1 MDTNNEIVLSRAFC
15 LMQDGTVHMFTVAGT
30 MNEQGE
36 FTPTFIHG
44 YTEQERDVTKHDR
57 KVVTGNANHM
67 FRITVTSTS
76 DGENELTVHERQP
89 DGKFKE
95 VPGAVMPTIGTV
107 PRTKAWILKKMQDWA
122 PGLTLV
128 QKKEL
133 KKASEQPFNSCA
145 EAFDKACDKAAN
157 KPTKKVGKSEPVSK
171 AVRIPD
177 PGKRTIKPSN
187 TGSGVYL
194 ALEDL
199 QPELQK
205 HGLALLFASGKFQI
219 VKAGKMVSAVS

>member
-15 LMQDGTVHMFTVAGT
+15 LMQDSTVHMFTVTGT
-30 MNEQGE
+30 MNEKGE
-36 FTPTFIHG
+36 FIPTFIHG
-44 YTEQERDVTKHDR
+44 YAEQERDITKHDR
-57 KVVTGNANHM
+57 KAVTGNANHM
-67 FRITVTSTS
+67 FRITVTVS
-76 DGENELTVHERQP
+76 DGENELTIHERQP

-107 PRTKAWILKKMQDWA
+107 PRTKAWILKKIQEWA
-122 PGLTLV
+122 PGLNLV
-128 QKKEL
+128 QKKEM
-133 KKASEQPFNSCA
+133 KKVSEQPFNSCA
-145 EAFDKACDKAAN
+145 EAFDKAAN

-219 VKAGKMVSAVS
+219 VKAGKMVAASVS

>member
-1 MDTNNEIVLSRAFC
+1 
-15 LMQDGTVHMFTVAGT
+15 
-30 MNEQGE
+30 
-36 FTPTFIHG
+36 
-44 YTEQERDVTKHDR
+44 
-57 KVVTGNANHM
+57 M
-67 FRITVTSTS
+67 FRITVTAS

-95 VPGAVMPTIGTV
+95 VPGAVMPTIGAL
-107 PRTKAWILKKMQDWA
+107 PRTKAWVLKKMQDWA
-122 PGLTLV
+122 PGLNLV

-133 KKASEQPFNSCA
+133 KKVSEQPFNSCA
-145 EAFDKACDKAAN
+145 EAFDKAAN

-171 AVRIPD
+171 TVRIPD
-177 PGKRTIKPSN
+177 PGKRVVKPSTAGN
-187 TGSGVYL
+187 TVYL
-194 ALEDL
+194 SLEDL